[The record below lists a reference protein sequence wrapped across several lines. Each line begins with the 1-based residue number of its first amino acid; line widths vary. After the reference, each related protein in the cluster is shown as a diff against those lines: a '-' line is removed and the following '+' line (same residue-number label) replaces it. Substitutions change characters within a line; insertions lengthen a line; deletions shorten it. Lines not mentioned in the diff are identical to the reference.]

1 MSNFASLVS
10 SRIFA
15 GWIQCPA
22 QIIPKESTKVRP
34 HRGLIGVG
42 IRLGFLATDWTLVSS
57 WYGLMI
63 LALCTTFQTSVY
75 IGLGHHWPKILRK
88 SFEPHNKWAF
98 QSHSLAAPPT
108 HTCLRISVS
117 LFYFVSTA
125 RFHIS
130 LSLWYY
136 FFFFFFL
143 ITMGIWAA
151 YRPTYELWMV
161 GSDKLPM
168 NLRGT

>member
-42 IRLGFLATDWTLVSS
+42 IGLGFLATDWTLVSS
-57 WYGLMI
+57 WYDLMI
-63 LALCTTFQTSVY
+63 LALCTTFQTCVY
-75 IGLGHHWPKILRK
+75 IGLGHHWPKISRR

-98 QSHSLAAPPT
+98 QSHPLAAPPYT

-117 LFYFVSTA
+117 LFYFVSQQGFI
-125 RFHIS
+125 FHSPCVTI
-130 LSLWYY
+130 YIY
-136 FFFFFFL
+136 IFL

-151 YRPTYELWMV
+151 YRPTYEL
-161 GSDKLPM
+161 
-168 NLRGT
+168 